1 MRKRMTAALL
11 SLALALSPLLSGC
24 GGAPRLQARD
34 LMAEIPAPKVPVAAP
49 MTEEAAAA
57 AMDFCVRLFQ
67 ASGAGEKE
75 NVLLSPLSVLLAL
88 GMTANGAGGE
98 TLTQM
103 EEVFGL
109 PLLALNEFCH
119 AWLASLEE
127 DGPLQAANSLW
138 LRDSGELAVEES
150 FLEANALW
158 YGADVYEAPFD
169 DTTVSDVNAWVDYHT
184 GGMIPAI
191 LEEIPENAMVY
202 LVNALAFDGRW
213 ETPYREDQVRA
224 GTFTREDGT
233 VREAELMYSTEDWYL
248 SDGKAQGFLKYYE
261 GCDYAFAAL
270 LPPEGVPLA
279 DYIAS
284 LDGERLAR
292 VLDGAGR
299 EEVQA
304 AIPKFEM
311 AYSAELSR
319 ALQDMSMTDAF
330 APSAADFSAMGR
342 SERGPLFITQVLH
355 RTFLSVDEEGTR
367 AAAATAVAT
376 GDSGEPVEP
385 KKVYLDRPFLCLL
398 LDCGTGLPLF
408 LGAVTDVG

>member
-1 MRKRMTAALL
+1 MKKRITLLCLALVL
-11 SLALALSPLLSGC
+11 SLAGC

-119 AWLASLEE
+119 AWLSSREE

-138 LRDSGELAVEES
+138 LRDSGELTVEED

-169 DTTVSDVNAWVDYHT
+169 SATLADINAWVDHHT
-184 GGMIPAI
+184 GGMIPSL
-191 LEEIPENAMVY
+191 LEEIPDSAMVY
-202 LVNALAFDGRW
+202 LINALSFDSRW
-213 ETPYREDQVRA
+213 ETVYREDQVHT
-224 GTFTREDGT
+224 GTFTREDGQERQ
-233 VREAELMYSTEDWYL
+233 VELMHSEESYFL
-248 SDGKAQGFLKYYE
+248 SDGEAQGFLKPYQ
-261 GCDYAFAAL
+261 GGRYAFAAL
-270 LPPEGVPLA
+270 LPPEGMSLA
-279 DYIAS
+279 DYVAS
-284 LDGERLAR
+284 LEGGRLAQVLSGAYIGSSLGMEDLLDMR
-292 VLDGAGR
+292 VLLLPIVLLVLGYG
-299 EEVQA
+299 VVS
-304 AIPKFEM
+304 F
-311 AYSAELSR
+311 LVGG
-319 ALQDMSMTDAF
+319 L
-330 APSAADFSAMGR
+330 
-342 SERGPLFITQVLH
+342 LH
-355 RTFLSVDEEGTR
+355 RFFGFTLREGMLI
-367 AAAATAVAT
+367 ATPAGANDMALIS
-376 GDSGEPVEP
+376 GD
-385 KKVYLDRPFLCLL
+385 LDVHSPDVVVLQIVRMVIVISLFPQLIHLL
-398 LDCGTGLPLF
+398 VGLLP
-408 LGAVTDVG
+408 

>member
-24 GGAPRLQARD
+24 GGPPRLQARD
-34 LMAEIPAPKVPVAAP
+34 LMAEVPAPKVPVDTQ
-49 MTEEAAAA
+49 MTEDSAAAV
-57 AMDFCVRLFQ
+57 MDFCVRLFQ
-67 ASGAGEKE
+67 EGGVEGE
-75 NVLLSPLSVLLAL
+75 NTLISPVSVLYALA
-88 GMTANGAGGE
+88 MAANGAQGD
-98 TLTQM
+98 TLEQM
-103 EEVFGL
+103 EAVLGL
-109 PLLALNEFCH
+109 PLLELNEFCR
-119 AWLASLEE
+119 AWLAALPEE
-127 DGPLQAANSLW
+127 DGSLSIANSLW
-138 LRDSGELAVEES
+138 FRDSEMLTVEES

-169 DTTVSDVNAWVDYHT
+169 DATVSDVNAWVDYHT
-184 GGMIPAI
+184 GGAIPAI

-213 ETPYREDQVRA
+213 ETPYREYQVRA

-284 LDGERLAR
+284 LDGEKLAR

-299 EEVQA
+299 RSG
-304 AIPKFEM
+304 P
-311 AYSAELSR
+311 
-319 ALQDMSMTDAF
+319 
-330 APSAADFSAMGR
+330 PSPSLRWHTAR
-342 SERGPLFITQVLH
+342 S
-355 RTFLSVDEEGTR
+355 
-367 AAAATAVAT
+367 
-376 GDSGEPVEP
+376 
-385 KKVYLDRPFLCLL
+385 
-398 LDCGTGLPLF
+398 
-408 LGAVTDVG
+408 